1 MGEYEKN
8 LQKVG
13 MWNFVRDRTDFD
25 RLQYGTDWRGK
36 KVEKP
41 DPKHPVT
48 ITVWNYYNGAQMQAF
63 EDLVEEFNETE
74 GEKQGIYVDAYS
86 MGNVNELESNVLDAV
101 KRKVGA
107 SELPNILQ
115 PMPIRLTRLISLA
128 TSLTFARICPR
139 KSRAVL

>member
-1 MGEYEKN
+1 MRRICKRWACGILFATGLLLTGCSMGQIGE
-8 LQKVG
+8 
-13 MWNFVRDRTDFD
+13 
-25 RLQYGTDWRGK
+25 GK

-86 MGNVNELESNVLDAV
+86 MGNVNECARCSETQGW
-101 KRKVGA
+101 RK
-107 SELPNILQ
+107 
-115 PMPIRLTRLISLA
+115 
-128 TSLTFARICPR
+128 
-139 KSRAVL
+139 